1 MSLKPNRYWV
11 DVLDEGV
18 WRTVA
23 ATPDEGFAYDEF
35 IVQDVGRMRVTRVRH
50 RSWAALVY
58 GIIFLVCDIA
68 IAVIIADTLMDGVV
82 YGFMAARLSMVGLM
96 LMILLVFIAIT
107 VFLFKPDI
115 IDSTEYLG
123 PAITRPRAGGTVDAD
138 INDFIDDKEDD

>member
-1 MSLKPNRYWV
+1 
-11 DVLDEGV
+11 
-18 WRTVA
+18 
-23 ATPDEGFAYDEF
+23 
-35 IVQDVGRMRVTRVRH
+35 
-50 RSWAALVY
+50 
-58 GIIFLVCDIA
+58 
-68 IAVIIADTLMDGVV
+68 
-82 YGFMAARLSMVGLM
+82 MVGLM